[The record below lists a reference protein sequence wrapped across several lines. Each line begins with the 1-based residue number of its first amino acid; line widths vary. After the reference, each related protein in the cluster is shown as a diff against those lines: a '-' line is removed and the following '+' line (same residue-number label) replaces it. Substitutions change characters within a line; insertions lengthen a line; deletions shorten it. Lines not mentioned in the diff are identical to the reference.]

1 MKSTRR
7 RRVAVTNQLD
17 WMRPSIRERW
27 SNLSSLIM
35 IESESYDVS
44 SKKTTVQ
51 KRYFIS
57 SLHVSAEE
65 FQSYIPEH
73 WSIENSCHWIL
84 DTLYR
89 EDHSQVQAKNAVR
102 NFAIL
107 RRMVH
112 NLLKADTSIKKSL
125 PMKQMRTMANE
136 SYRNNL
142 LSLAG

>member
-27 SNLSSLIM
+27 SSLNSLIM

-57 SLHVSAEE
+57 SFLTRFTV
-65 FQSYIPEH
+65 
-73 WSIENSCHWIL
+73 IL
-84 DTLYR
+84 TLILSSLLLFGKRNVPPNLTHYC
-89 EDHSQVQAKNAVR
+89 SQR
-102 NFAIL
+102 
-107 RRMVH
+107 
-112 NLLKADTSIKKSL
+112 
-125 PMKQMRTMANE
+125 
-136 SYRNNL
+136 
-142 LSLAG
+142 